1 MMPVV
6 ALLDTLTFPELMTIL
21 VIALI
26 VLGPEKLPGVARQAG
41 QWLSKLRSLS
51 QSLQNE
57 VREVLDDPDM
67 APLRE
72 LGEFAARPKSKL
84 AQLARE
90 ATSPDDGMSAAAR
103 EHLDGD
109 EPATTP
115 PTLPPLDPPASP
127 IVATGPDHPMERAQG
142 EP

>member
-1 MMPVV
+1 VV
-6 ALLDTLTFPELMTIL
+6 ALLDTLTFPEVMTIL

-51 QSLQNE
+51 QSLQSE

-90 ATSPDDGMSAAAR
+90 VTADTDLSDAAR
-103 EHLDGD
+103 AHLDGD
-109 EPATTP
+109 EPAETP
-115 PTLPPLDPPASP
+115 PTLPPLDPIPDP
-127 IVATGPDHPMERAQG
+127 IVATGPDHPMERSSD